1 LIAEDKI
8 RPSNPETFPEW
19 LEWAKWYA
27 DYLDPLTPTPRRD
40 EYSIGATNTPV
51 SSLDLT
57 RRTRQL
63 VNYLGVADTNA
74 LNLVD
79 YQTASAASDCGIY
92 GSWSEISRVLEGLG
106 YDVSG
111 RRSY

>member
-1 LIAEDKI
+1 MARLGE
-8 RPSNPETFPEW
+8 
-19 LEWAKWYA
+19 WYA

-40 EYSIGATNTPV
+40 EYSIGATNTPA

-63 VNYLGVADTNA
+63 VNALGVADTDA

-79 YQTASAASDCGIY
+79 YRRRLPPWAVTSMAMVRI
-92 GSWSEISRVLEGLG
+92 WRVGRTGL
-106 YDVSG
+106 
-111 RRSY
+111 